1 VHIRST
7 VLDTDPALVD
17 SAIALVRERLLP
29 LVDGLDHNHG
39 ASMLVN
45 RPTGRTITST
55 MWGTRAALDASAE
68 LMDELMD
75 ELRADAG
82 LQLGGMP
89 LVEEW
94 ELAELY
100 RSRRPETG
108 FATRSTRLEYDP
120 ADAEQLVDIFR
131 TTAVPALA
139 LIDGFASAA
148 LLIDL
153 DRGKGVTLVTFVD
166 RRAMEDS
173 RRASAEIRR
182 TTVDKAHALA
192 TEVVEADVVVSHLH
206 LPDQA

>member
-7 VLDTDPALVD
+7 VLDTEPARVDRGISLVHD
-17 SAIALVRERLLP
+17 RLLP
-29 LVDGLDHNHG
+29 LVDTLDHSLG

-45 RPTGRTITST
+45 RATGRTITST
-55 MWGTRAALDASAE
+55 MWGTRAAMDASAE
-68 LMDELMD
+68 QLGA
-75 ELRADAG
+75 LRAEAA
-82 LQLGGMP
+82 LVLGAVP

-100 RSRRPETG
+100 RAQRPEAG

-120 ADAEQLVDIFR
+120 ADAEQLVEIFR
-131 TTAVPALA
+131 TTAVPSLS

-153 DRGKGVTLVTFVD
+153 DRGKGVSLVTFTD

-173 RRASAEIRR
+173 RRASAGIRR
-182 TTVDKAHALA
+182 TTLEKAHALA
-192 TEVVEADVVVSHLH
+192 TEVVEADLVVSHLH
-206 LPDQA
+206 VPDQA